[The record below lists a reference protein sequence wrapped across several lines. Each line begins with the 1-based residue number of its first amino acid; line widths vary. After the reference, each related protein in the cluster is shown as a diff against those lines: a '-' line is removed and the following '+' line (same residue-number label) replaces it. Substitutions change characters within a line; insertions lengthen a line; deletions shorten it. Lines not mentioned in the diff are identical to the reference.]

1 MKSHLMPIRISKKR
15 KCEDKE
21 EDYLYSTVENSHFL
35 DQTERRHSVSQLM
48 LLLFFFSID
57 CCCFRL
63 VRKIKTKTKKMRK
76 HLTFNFQP
84 VAFITEVLV
93 FLFFFQSTVSCTVTM
108 TFLFSFS
115 YLYPCLCVRFVEDRI
130 LSFENIYIY
139 RSLCSFLFKIHI
151 HKYSNE
157 S

>member
-1 MKSHLMPIRISKKR
+1 MHIFTMIEVDMKSHLMPIRISKKR

-35 DQTERRHSVSQLM
+35 DQTERKHSVSQLM

-84 VAFITEVLV
+84 VAFITEVLA
-93 FLFFFQSTVSCTVTM
+93 FLFSSSKYSFLYSYHDISLFFFLLISMSVCQICGG
-108 TFLFSFS
+108 
-115 YLYPCLCVRFVEDRI
+115 
-130 LSFENIYIY
+130 
-139 RSLCSFLFKIHI
+139 
-151 HKYSNE
+151 SNLIF
-157 S
+157 